1 MAKVQGNGLWLK
13 RTVFLVLCIA
23 VIFFSLL
30 PLDTGTPRWAP
41 PDLLLALCLVW
52 AARRPDYVPVLSI
65 AFVALLADLL
75 YQRPPG
81 LYAALTVLG
90 SEYLKARARML
101 RDSGFW
107 VEWATA
113 AAVLTVIALA
123 YRLALGL
130 LAVPQPPLALSLV
143 QVLATVAIYPPVVA
157 VSHLFLGLRRP
168 AASDPGGTRLGT

>member
-1 MAKVQGNGLWLK
+1 MAETQGNRPWPK
-13 RTVFLVLCIA
+13 RMLFLALSVAI
-23 VIFFSLL
+23 IFFALL
-30 PLDTGTPRWAP
+30 PLGTSTPRWAP

-90 SEYLKARARML
+90 CEYLKSRARIL

-107 VEWATA
+107 AEWVTA
-113 AAVLTVIALA
+113 GAVVIGISVI

-130 LAVPQPPLALSLV
+130 LAVPQPPLALSV
-143 QVLATVAIYPPVVA
+143 MQAAATIAIYPA
-157 VSHLFLGLRRP
+157 VLGVSRVLLGLRRP
-168 AASDPGGTRLGT
+168 AASDPGGARLGP